1 MYPLGTDVAKRRH
14 HATLLDEDGTPV
26 FRNFAVPHSRQ
37 GFEQLLAKVADT
49 AAADAIR
56 VGMEATGHYWMVLF
70 EAMTQAGYAVGSP
83 QSAGHRRPTQYHHSG
98 HQDRHR
104 PPPADPTAPGKQPRV
119 LRPSAGATAQ
129 RSRQELVGPEASS

>member
-1 MYPLGTDVAKRRH
+1 MHPLGIDVAKRRH
-14 HATLLDEDGTPV
+14 HATLFDEDGTPV

-56 VGMEATGHYWMVLF
+56 VGMEATDHYGMVLF
-70 EAMTQAGYAVGSP
+70 EAMTQAGYAVGSH

-98 HQDRHR
+98 HQDRQCRLPSHR
-104 PPPADPTAPGKQPRV
+104 PGAARIPRESV
-119 LRPSAGATAQ
+119 RHRRRPGATA
-129 RSRQELVGPEASS
+129 A